1 MKQQKSEFIRA
12 KEVSER
18 MGCSI
23 STAYKQLQEIRLE
36 MKAEGL
42 ITLAGVVPRKRWERK
57 VSLA

>member
-1 MKQQKSEFIRA
+1 MKQQNEFIRA

-18 MGCSI
+18 MGCSL

-42 ITLAGVVPRKRWERK
+42 LTLAGMVPRKRLMER
-57 VSLA
+57 VGLA

>member
-1 MKQQKSEFIRA
+1 MKQQSEFIRA

-42 ITLAGVVPRKRWERK
+42 LTLAGVVPRKRWERK
-57 VSLA
+57 VGLT